1 MEITDNLLRVILM
14 IFGIYERRSE
24 KRVLN
29 AFQLLLRNRHLKNAQ
44 NEKNNMLLK
53 YHKNGSIA
61 WCNKS
66 ILCF

>member
-24 KRVLN
+24 KRVLK

-44 NEKNNMLLK
+44 NEKK
-53 YHKNGSIA
+53 
-61 WCNKS
+61 
-66 ILCF
+66 